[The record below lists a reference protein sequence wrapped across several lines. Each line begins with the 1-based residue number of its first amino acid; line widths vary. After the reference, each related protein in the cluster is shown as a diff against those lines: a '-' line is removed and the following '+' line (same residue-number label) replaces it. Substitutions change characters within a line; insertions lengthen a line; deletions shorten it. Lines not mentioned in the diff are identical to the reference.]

1 MLTYPF
7 SQSYGYYYSSNLE
20 AVGVAILVAMIL
32 AVVFYFTFLNKKNE
46 GKFKGF
52 AAKVYNF
59 FNFNKFYVEDVLR
72 LIYVISVALLLVV
85 SLAVIFSASFIGG
98 LLLLVLGNVAMRIGY
113 ELIMM
118 FIILCRKTVSVDK
131 RLEKISKFYSDD
143 FDEGACAEA
152 SADEGCAGCCGCET
166 DEFGEANAAA
176 GADGACEADGACDD
190 KDINASD
197 R

>member
-59 FNFNKFYVEDVLR
+59 FNFNMSLR
-72 LIYVISVALLLVV
+72 ICA
-85 SLAVIFSASFIGG
+85 IFSS
-98 LLLLVLGNVAMRIGY
+98 
-113 ELIMM
+113 
-118 FIILCRKTVSVDK
+118 VSS
-131 RLEKISKFYSDD
+131 LWL
-143 FDEGACAEA
+143 
-152 SADEGCAGCCGCET
+152 
-166 DEFGEANAAA
+166 
-176 GADGACEADGACDD
+176 
-190 KDINASD
+190 
-197 R
+197 

>member
-32 AVVFYFTFLNKKNE
+32 AVVFYFTFLSKKNE

-72 LIYVISVALLLVV
+72 LIYVVSVAFLLVV
-85 SLAVIFSASFIGG
+85 SLAVLFSASFIAG
-98 LLLLVLGNVAMRIGY
+98 LLLLVLGNVALRIGY

-131 RLEKISKFYSDD
+131 RLEKIGKFYSDD
-143 FDEGACAEA
+143 FDEGCCGCGIAGEDAAGEADESSEADESGEADEA
-152 SADEGCAGCCGCET
+152 SA
-166 DEFGEANAAA
+166 
-176 GADGACEADGACDD
+176 D

>member
-1 MLTYPF
+1 MFTYPF

-32 AVVFYFTFLNKKNE
+32 AVVFYFTFLSKKNE

-72 LIYVISVALLLVV
+72 LIYVVSVAFLLVV
-85 SLAVIFSASFIGG
+85 SLAVLFSASFIAG
-98 LLLLVLGNVAMRIGY
+98 LLLLVLGNVALRIGY

-131 RLEKISKFYSDD
+131 RLEKIGKFYSDD
-143 FDEGACAEA
+143 FDEGVCAEDA
-152 SADEGCAGCCGCET
+152 PEAAGESCAGCCGCEAAGEDAAAKA
-166 DEFGEANAAA
+166 DENGEA
-176 GADGACEADGACDD
+176 DEASAN

>member
-7 SQSYGYYYSSNLE
+7 SQSYGYYYSINLE

-32 AVVFYFTFLNKKNE
+32 AVVFYFTFLDKKNE

-72 LIYVISVALLLVV
+72 LIYVVSVAFLLVV
-85 SLAVIFSASFIGG
+85 SLAVLFSASFIAG
-98 LLLLVLGNVAMRIGY
+98 LLLLVLGNVALRIGY

-131 RLEKISKFYSDD
+131 RLEKIGKFYSDD
-143 FDEGACAEA
+143 FDEGVCAEA
-152 SADEGCAGCCGCET
+152 APEAAGESCAGCCGC
-166 DEFGEANAAA
+166 DAAGEADES
-176 GADGACEADGACDD
+176 GEADEASAD

>member
-7 SQSYGYYYSSNLE
+7 SQSYGYYYSINLE

-32 AVVFYFTFLNKKNE
+32 AVVFYFTFLDKKNE

-98 LLLLVLGNVAMRIGY
+98 LLLLVLGNVALRIGY
-113 ELIMM
+113 ELKPRLIYEACSASLLPGV
-118 FIILCRKTVSVDK
+118 IISRNAWVIDHPRRLVGISRPRHGKGQGHCRYQSP
-131 RLEKISKFYSDD
+131 L
-143 FDEGACAEA
+143 
-152 SADEGCAGCCGCET
+152 
-166 DEFGEANAAA
+166 
-176 GADGACEADGACDD
+176 
-190 KDINASD
+190 
-197 R
+197 